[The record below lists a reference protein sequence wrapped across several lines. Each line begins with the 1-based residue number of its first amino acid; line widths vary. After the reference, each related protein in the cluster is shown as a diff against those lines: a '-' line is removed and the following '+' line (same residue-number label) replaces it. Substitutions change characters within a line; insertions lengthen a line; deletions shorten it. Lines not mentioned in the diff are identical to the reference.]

1 MTKLAIAP
9 KLRDF
14 DLVVINTSSGKDSQ
28 TTSELVMKLAARQD
42 YPHDKIIFAHADL
55 GVLEW
60 PGAKELA
67 QEHAK
72 HYNVPFHVVE
82 RDVSSSPT
90 GINDFFEYVASR
102 GAWPSSTVRYCTSH
116 WKRDP
121 IAKLVTQMNRQLL
134 DKLTK
139 GKKFRVLNCLGFR
152 AEESP
157 ARRKREPWA
166 ENTRQTTKTTREV
179 VDWLPIHH
187 LEEDEVWLTIDAAGT
202 KWHPAYDLGMSR
214 LSCRFCI
221 FAPKAQ
227 LMLAAKQPENREL
240 LERYVELE
248 DKMGHTFKKDLSLR
262 QVMEAVDAGEE
273 VDTADDGIWNM

>member
-1 MTKLAIAP
+1 
-9 KLRDF
+9 
-14 DLVVINTSSGKDSQ
+14 
-28 TTSELVMKLAARQD
+28 
-42 YPHDKIIFAHADL
+42 
-55 GVLEW
+55 
-60 PGAKELA
+60 
-67 QEHAK
+67 
-72 HYNVPFHVVE
+72 VPFHVTK
-82 RDVSSSPT
+82 RDVTQGNPN
-90 GINDFFEYVASR
+90 GINDFFEYVESR

-121 IAKLVTQMNRQLL
+121 IAKLVVQMNRKLV

-157 ARRKREPWA
+157 ARAKREAWA

-187 LEEDEVWLTIDAAGT
+187 LEEDDVWLTIDGAGT
-202 KWHPAYDLGMSR
+202 RYHSAYDLGMSR

-221 FAPKAQ
+221 FAPKSQ
-227 LMLAAKQPENREL
+227 LLLAAQQPENREL

-248 DKMGHTFKKDLSLR
+248 EKMGHTFKKDLSLR
-262 QVMEAVDAGEE
+262 EIMEAVDAGETLE
-273 VDTADDGIWNM
+273 FGEDDGAWNM